1 MRKLEV
7 AMGIK
12 PRILWSLFLM
22 TFLLTIFIL
31 EGLTVP
37 LRFLDK
43 LPQLVTIFLSIIIQ
57 ALPFILFGV
66 FGSALMQYFV
76 TETMI
81 QNRLASTGK
90 LSGILLAISAG
101 FFFPVCDCGVIP
113 VARRLLL
120 KKVPPYLGIA
130 FLITAPLVNPIT
142 IWATATAF
150 GANPRVTL
158 IRVAMAISVGVIV
171 ALLVSEFLPELGDI
185 LNQRAIRELE
195 TAAASTDEMTA
206 GNHREVHKESRFFA
220 VFNHANQ
227 EFLEVGR
234 FLISGA
240 LLAAFIQTV
249 VPKESLLAVTENPA
263 LSVLVMMG
271 LALVLSLCAEADA
284 FVARSFVY
292 HFPLGSVMAFMVFGQ
307 IIDLKNIALLLK
319 SFKLRA
325 ILFIFGVAAILVF
338 GFCWFLNL
346 SGFENLIWGR
356 F

>member
-1 MRKLEV
+1 
-7 AMGIK
+7 MGIK

-22 TFLLTIFIL
+22 TFLLTVFIL

-37 LRFLDK
+37 LQFLDK

-57 ALPFILFGV
+57 ALPFILLGI
-66 FGSALMQYFV
+66 FGSALIQYCV
-76 TETMI
+76 TEAMI
-81 QNRLASTGK
+81 QKRLARTGK
-90 LSGILLAISAG
+90 LSGVLLAISAG

-150 GANPRVTL
+150 GANPIVTL
-158 IRVAMAISVGVIV
+158 IRVGMAISIGVIV
-171 ALLVSEFLPELGDI
+171 ALLVSEFLPEQGQI
-185 LNQRAIRELE
+185 LNERAIREFE
-195 TAAASTDEMTA
+195 TAAASAEETTT
-206 GNHREVHKESRFFA
+206 GNHRESRLLA

-234 FLISGA
+234 FLIGGA

-249 VPKESLLAVTENPA
+249 VPKESLLAITGNPA
-263 LSVLVMMG
+263 VSVLVMMG

-284 FVARSFVY
+284 FVARSFLY

-307 IIDLKNIALLLK
+307 IIDLKNFALLLK
-319 SFKLRA
+319 SFKPRA

-338 GFCWFLNL
+338 SFCWLLNL
-346 SGFENLIWGR
+346 SGFEKLLWGR